1 MKLRFCLIIGLLLL
15 TSSFAKADELIS
27 IYLNNTDL
35 SPVRIDISTIS
46 TIKFKT
52 KKLVV
57 KNNDNSTNDFYLS
70 DIVKITFNEEGTS
83 IEDFITYLKSEYLDA
98 VYLQQDAYHDIDAA
112 CTGERQK
119 YVFDKVYS
127 ILKTP
132 MSFDEKDVARTFFL
146 KLTQVTKDWNRVA
159 MDSQEF
165 KEIEANITASVANRR

>member
-57 KNNDNSTNDFYLS
+57 KNNDNSTNDFYFS

-83 IEDFITYLKSEYLDA
+83 IET
-98 VYLQQDAYHDIDAA
+98 QDVSTARINPNPAKDIVTIQNAEQMYGSDI
-112 CTGERQK
+112 CI
-119 YVFDKVYS
+119 YS
-127 ILKTP
+127 ITGMLIDKRPQWNGESIDVSNLSPGIYFINSNSTTLK
-132 MSFDEKDVARTFFL
+132 FVK
-146 KLTQVTKDWNRVA
+146 Q
-159 MDSQEF
+159 
-165 KEIEANITASVANRR
+165 